1 MEKRRSV
8 QAAVL
13 FLLFAGIM
21 MFLSV
26 RTHAG
31 YDTVAPKINSI
42 MINTPTVT
50 KPGIARITFNLTEEE
65 TGVTWLSVMLYRK
78 DYKGSEY
85 VTGSIDCQS
94 SPLFSGNN
102 TVSIPVPSSTPSDQY
117 YLFDI
122 QMSDGAGNKVQYCPL
137 WNDGSAN
144 MAPYA
149 SAINK
154 QGYYEQAI
162 YRLDNGGPIDWNS
175 VVRYNG
181 YLTVQDEFPVAFE
194 LSVANPKV
202 ASSIASIPAGSGGMI
217 DFTANNAVA
226 KKGWFDAIKGQ
237 DKNLVFSNDGI
248 QWVFNGKDIVKNT
261 KDIDLTITSEIKEA
275 SEYGG
280 KGNVAVISFADNGEL
295 PGKARIRLKAN
306 YLLGSGFN
314 LYFENGSEISLERT
328 DGKGY
333 EDGDDRWVEFYVT
346 HNSKFIL
353 SKGKLSKSG
362 SIRISV
368 TPTYVKAKVKKNKVT
383 VSWRKIKDKK
393 LLKQINCVQVQYSMD
408 KTFKNAK
415 IKNVKKTKT
424 KVTLKLNKKK
434 TYYIRVRYKGKKGYS
449 RWSKPKKV
457 KTKK

>member
-26 RTHAG
+26 RTHAS
-31 YDTVAPKINSI
+31 YDTTAPKLNGVNIV
-42 MINTPTVT
+42 TPTVI
-50 KPGIARITFNLTEEE
+50 KPGIAKISMDITEEE
-65 TGVTWLSVMLYRK
+65 TGVKEVSFILYSMK
-78 DYKGSEY
+78 KGMSQQVVGTYGYQDSE
-85 VTGSIDCQS
+85 TT
-94 SPLFSGNN
+94 PLFTGEH
-102 TVSIPVPSSTPSDQY
+102 TFTALVPSATLSDQY
-117 YLFDI
+117 YVRDI
-122 QMSDGAGNKVQYCPL
+122 WFKDCAGNQSYYCPDDET
-137 WNDGSAN
+137 N
-144 MAPYA
+144 
-149 SAINK
+149 NK
-154 QGYYEQAI
+154 LALRQFVSNESGFDLTTPAA
-162 YRLDNGGPIDWNS
+162 RS
-175 VVRYNG
+175 SG

-237 DKNLVFSNDGI
+237 DKKLVFSNDGI
-248 QWVFNGKDIVKNT
+248 QWVFSGKDIVNNT

-333 EDGDDRWVEFYVT
+333 EDGEDRWVEFYVT